1 MSLLY
6 RVGAFF
12 FYFGFAVTVLSIFVI
27 ASLYSLCVSSGVP
40 FPSILS
46 TYATVISIN
55 SLIGTL
61 IALVSYKY
69 AQSIWGSY
77 GMLLSSLFA
86 TINPWIIITQF
97 IPAFTG
103 ITSAVVMTINLLPLP
118 PVLKWG
124 LSSTAWTIVSASLVY
139 FLMAKLGIAP
149 VL

>member
-46 TYATVISIN
+46 TYATAIGVN

-77 GMLLSSLFA
+77 GMLLPSLFA

-103 ITSAVVMTINLLPLP
+103 ITSAVVMAINLLPLP

-124 LSSTAWTIVSASLVY
+124 LSSTAWTIVSASLIY
-139 FLMAKLGIAP
+139 FLMTKLGIAP